1 MNTYLGACTAFSEAE
16 VDEAVL
22 RNSAVTYLEG
32 YLFDAAAAACH
43 RAAAVAHAAGR
54 RVALLLSDP
63 LCVDRHRD
71 AFLQLLRT
79 EADIVI
85 GNEAEFASLYRSN
98 DLAGALAAVR
108 RDVRL
113 AAVTLGEAGSLILE
127 GAAEVSV
134 PATPAQV
141 VDTTGAG
148 DAYAAGFLAALTA
161 GRSLAA
167 CGQLGALAAAEV
179 ISHLGARLQR
189 SLRAEAAALE

>member
-1 MNTYLGACTAFSEAE
+1 C
-16 VDEAVL
+16 
-22 RNSAVTYLEG
+22 R
-32 YLFDAAAAACH
+32 
-43 RAAAVAHAAGR
+43 RAAALARAAVR
-54 RVALLLSDP
+54 RVALLLSHP

-79 EADIVI
+79 GADIVI

-127 GAAEVSV
+127 GAAEVPV
-134 PATPAQV
+134 PAAPTEV

-148 DAYAAGFLAALTA
+148 DAYAAGFLTALTA

-189 SLRAEAAALE
+189 DLRAEIAAADGPVTPAKPTH